1 MLARWLAVLT
11 FALVPGTIAAQDS
24 AAAPADTAAD
34 RMTVEKFEASLGYQ
48 TGGTHSLKDGLAT
61 LTLPATFRF
70 LGPEGSKRLLEDG
83 WSNPKGSGDDV
94 LGMLVPSGLSPM
106 TDSGWAVVITY
117 DEEGYIDDK
126 GAEEIDYAKLL
137 KDMQASTEEANKERA
152 KDGYQPVTLVGWAE
166 QPTYDRAAHKL
177 YWAKEL
183 KFGTNAE
190 HTLNYNVRVLGR
202 RGVLVLNAVA
212 GMTYLAPIKSS
223 MREVITFVDFNEG
236 HRYTDFI
243 AGKDKVAAYG
253 IAGLIAGAVATKAG
267 LFKVILT
274 ALIAAK
280 KFLVLGAAAAAA
292 GARKMWAKWRGN
304 DSAAA

>member
-11 FALVPGTIAAQDS
+11 FVLVPGGVAAQDS

-48 TGGTHSLKDGLAT
+48 TGGTHALKDGLAT
-61 LTLPATFRF
+61 LNLPGSFRF

-83 WSNPKGSGDDV
+83 WNNPKGSGDDV
-94 LGMLVPSGLSPM
+94 LGMLVPEGISPM
-106 TDSGWAVVITY
+106 SDSGWAVVITY

-137 KDMQASTEEANKERA
+137 KDMQASTAEENKQRSE
-152 KDGYQPVTLVGWAE
+152 DGYEPVHLIGWAE
-166 QPTYDRAAHKL
+166 QPTYDKAAHKL

-183 KFGTNAE
+183 QFGSNAE

-202 RGVLVLNAVA
+202 RGVLVLNAVS
-212 GMTYLAPIKSS
+212 GMTYLAPIKRS
-223 MREVITFVDFNEG
+223 MQEVITFVEFNEG

-267 LFKVILT
+267 IFKVILT
-274 ALIAAK
+274 ALLAAK
-280 KFLVLGAAAAAA
+280 KLLVVGAVAAAA
-292 GARKMWAKWRGN
+292 GAKKLWAKWRGT